1 MGKTGRPVKRIPGAN
16 VFMVKLYGLNPFL
29 SIRGEKKTLPGGQ
42 NGKGKEFLIEVIA
55 YA

>member
-1 MGKTGRPVKRIPGAN
+1 MGKTGQPVKRIPGAN

-29 SIRGEKKTLPGGQ
+29 SIWKKKTLPGGQ
-42 NGKGKEFLIEVIA
+42 TGKGKGFLLEAIA